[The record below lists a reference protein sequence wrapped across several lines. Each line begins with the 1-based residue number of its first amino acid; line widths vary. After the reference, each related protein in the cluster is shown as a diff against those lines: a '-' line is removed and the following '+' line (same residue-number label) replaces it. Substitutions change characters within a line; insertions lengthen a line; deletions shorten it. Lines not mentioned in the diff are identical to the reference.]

1 MANMETKTINNNNK
15 NKKTEKICESCPL
28 HISIPPKS

>member
-1 MANMETKTINNNNK
+1 MANMETKTINN
-15 NKKTEKICESCPL
+15 KKKKPEKICESCPL